1 MRVSSLKIENFRG
14 IRDGF
19 VRFNKHAVLIGDNN
33 AGKTTLIEAL
43 ALLPGRDRLIPLFSS
58 SFAHI
63 NNASR
68 PAPAPPMG
76 SPY

>member
-43 ALLPGRDRLIPLFSS
+43 ALLLV
-58 SFAHI
+58 
-63 NNASR
+63 
-68 PAPAPPMG
+68 
-76 SPY
+76 

>member
-33 AGKTTLIEAL
+33 AGKTTCQD
-43 ALLPGRDRLIPLFSS
+43 P
-58 SFAHI
+58 HI
-63 NNASR
+63 QKHF
-68 PAPAPPMG
+68 
-76 SPY
+76 

>member
-33 AGKTTLIEAL
+33 AGT
-43 ALLPGRDRLIPLFSS
+43 LPGVVT
-58 SFAHI
+58 I
-63 NNASR
+63 NNLHSFINTDNGWRRVEAALGAAVRAAYLEQHS
-68 PAPAPPMG
+68 G
-76 SPY
+76 K